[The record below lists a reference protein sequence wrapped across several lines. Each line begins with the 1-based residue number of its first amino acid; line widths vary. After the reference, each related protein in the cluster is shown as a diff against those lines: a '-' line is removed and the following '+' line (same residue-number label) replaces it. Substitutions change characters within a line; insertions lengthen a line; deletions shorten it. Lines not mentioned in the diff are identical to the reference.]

1 MNWEDLSAEALFLGL
16 PEPAIILAADG
27 RVLAGNTCAEEL
39 FEMPGSFA
47 GLSVTDLLPQP
58 ERTRLNPLEWL
69 ARWADRP
76 DAPEL
81 EYVYLTCR
89 THTGAEK
96 QLSVRVSKLGASN
109 YLVTMHDVSRW
120 EERLHAERDAHR
132 LAARVLAISADA
144 VVITDAARRVTYANA
159 SALALFGYSATELE
173 GMALGELLPARFR
186 STHDAFMDRFAAE
199 TTPARMMGDRRRVLA
214 LTKAGEEI
222 PVEASITRVAVRG
235 EQMFSA
241 HLRDLRTREASD

>member
-1 MNWEDLSAEALFLGL
+1 MDWEEFSAEELFLGL
-16 PEPAIILAADG
+16 PEPAIILASDG

-47 GLSVTDLLPQP
+47 GLLVTDLVPQP
-58 ERTRLNPLEWL
+58 ERARLNPLEWL
-69 ARWADRP
+69 SRWADRP

-89 THTGAEK
+89 THVGCEK

-132 LAARVLAISADA
+132 LAARVLAISTDA
-144 VVITDAARRVTYANA
+144 VVITDAARVITYANA
-159 SALALFGYSATELE
+159 SALALFGYSAAELE
-173 GMALGELLPARFR
+173 GMVLGELIPARFR
-186 STHDAFMDRFAAE
+186 SKHDEFMDRFAGE
-199 TTPARMMGDRRRVLA
+199 TTPARMMGDRRPVLA
-214 LTKAGEEI
+214 LTKSGEEI

-241 HLRDLRTREASD
+241 HLRRRGREEPS